1 MMVSEQFQAIVMRLM
16 TVMQFSILVPMVVVW
31 WRQRHFSPPVKVLSW
46 YVYISA
52 FFALSARLSAIYLH
66 NNLFFLIGFNVSKVL
81 LLAVVYRLVL
91 TGPRTRRVLAVATVV
106 ALGIVVASFALGTA
120 QTVTVSRVVQCAVL
134 AGFALAYLEQGLNRS
149 NNHRFSHDPIWL
161 LSLGQLIY
169 SATTVSAF
177 SIEIVTLL
185 RNPLFSQLTA
195 VSFSLASLVFN
206 YFLTLAFLRATPGAP
221 TPTAVTA
228 VKSQLIAS

>member
-1 MMVSEQFQAIVMRLM
+1 MMVSEQFQAIVMRLV

-52 FFALSARLSAIYLH
+52 FFALGARLSAIYLH
-66 NNLFFLIGFNVSKVL
+66 NNLFFVIGFNVSKVL
-81 LLAVVYRLVL
+81 LLAAVYRLVL
-91 TGPRTRRVLAVATVV
+91 TGPRMRRVLAGATVV
-106 ALGIVVASFALGTA
+106 AFGITAASFALGTA
-120 QTVTVSRVVQCAVL
+120 QAVTVSRVVQCALL

-149 NNHRFSHDPIWL
+149 NHHRFSHDPIWL

-177 SIEIVTLL
+177 SIEIVTLFK
-185 RNPLFSQLTA
+185 NPLFSQFTA
-195 VSFSLASLVFN
+195 ISFSLASLVFN
-206 YFLTLAFLRATPGAP
+206 CFLTLAFLRATPEVPAP
-221 TPTAVTA
+221 AAVA
-228 VKSQLIAS
+228 ESRSQLIPS